1 MAKKEAKPKETIE
14 QEVEETVVAPA
25 TVKGIVSDC
34 SRLNIRKKPNAKAEV
49 VTIVAKNSAVT
60 IDTECSTK
68 EWYKVTIAPN
78 TTGYCMKKYVTI
90 VD

>member
-1 MAKKEAKPKETIE
+1 MAKKETKPKETIE

-25 TVKGIVSDC
+25 PVKGTVSDC

-60 IDTECSTK
+60 IDTEGSTK
-68 EWYKVTIAPN
+68 EWYKVMIAPN